1 MELAVFVGRVSGPHN
16 SKCFLI
22 ASSFHY
28 PGNFYPTL
36 LSVTVD
42 RSDIISPP
50 VPARL
55 QTLCERAFVPN
66 IVIAKTEPAAYQELL
81 DRPIREL
88 GLTLAGSPVER
99 FVDQLY
105 RELDAKGLAKFRPAF
120 YLTNEWGCPSGEPII
135 GIPFYLAHAALA
147 QLEKET
153 HDLEDAREIMMY
165 LRHEAGHAFTYAYKL
180 HTKPDWKRIFGPFRR
195 PYRDNYRPAPFS
207 RDYVRHL
214 PGWYAQKHPDEDFAE
229 TFAVWLTPRS
239 NWRKRYRG
247 WGAMEKLRYLN
258 RLARRV
264 GKSEPL
270 RRRGEADLTVDEM
283 ETTVA
288 EFYNLQQAGRE
299 EVAVTELTPDTDMRD
314 IFPVSRRRKAAW
326 AAAEFLH
333 QHRKAVIDKVAQWT
347 GAQRPLI
354 KTLMDTIEKRASELD
369 LRVDKTR
376 SAEHLAE
383 ITAYVTALVMTYVTK
398 GKFIQP

>member
-1 MELAVFVGRVSGPHN
+1 M
-16 SKCFLI
+16 
-22 ASSFHY
+22 
-28 PGNFYPTL
+28 
-36 LSVTVD
+36 
-42 RSDIISPP
+42 
-50 VPARL
+50 
-55 QTLCERAFVPN
+55 RAIVHN
-66 IVIAKTEPAAYQELL
+66 IVHNIDIAKTEPPAYQELL
-81 DRPIREL
+81 SRPIREL

-99 FVDQLY
+99 FVEQLY
-105 RELDAKGLAKFRPAF
+105 RELDAKGLTKFRPAV
-120 YLTNEWGCPSGEPII
+120 YLTDEWGCPSGEPII
-135 GIPFYLAHAALA
+135 GIPFYLAHTALA

-180 HTKPDWKRIFGPFRR
+180 HNRPEWKTIFGPFRR
-195 PYRDNYRPAPFS
+195 PYHDNYRPAPFS

-247 WGAMEKLRYLN
+247 WGAMEKLSYLN
-258 RLARRV
+258 RLARKLR
-264 GKSEPL
+264 KTDPP
-270 RRRGEADLTVDEM
+270 RRRGQADITVDDM

-288 EFYNLQQAGRE
+288 EFYHQDGHQNWRE
-299 EVAVTELTPDTDMRD
+299 EVAVTELGVSELTPDTDLRD
-314 IFPVSRRRKAAW
+314 LFPVSKRRKTALPAH
-326 AAAEFLH
+326 EFLH

-354 KTLMDTIEKRASELD
+354 KALMDTIEKRAGELD
-369 LRVDKTR
+369 LRTDKTH

-383 ITAYVTALVMTYVTK
+383 VTAYATALVMTYVAK

>member
-1 MELAVFVGRVSGPHN
+1 VCAR
-16 SKCFLI
+16 
-22 ASSFHY
+22 
-28 PGNFYPTL
+28 
-36 LSVTVD
+36 
-42 RSDIISPP
+42 
-50 VPARL
+50 ARL
-55 QTLCERAFVPN
+55 QTFCERA
-66 IVIAKTEPAAYQELL
+66 IVHETAKTENANRDLTQRDLAHRDLTHQELL
-81 DRPIREL
+81 SRPIREL
-88 GLTLAGSPVER
+88 GLTLEGSPVER
-99 FVDQLY
+99 FVEQLY
-105 RELDAKGLAKFRPAF
+105 RELAAKGLAKFRPEV
-120 YLTNEWGCPSGEPII
+120 YLTDEWGCPSGEPII
-135 GIPFYLAHAALA
+135 GIPFYLASAALA

-180 HTKPDWKRIFGPFRR
+180 HTKPEWKQIFGPFRR

-247 WGAMEKLRYLN
+247 WGAMAKLQYLN
-258 RLARRV
+258 RLARKL
-264 GKSEPL
+264 GKSDPP
-270 RRRGEADLTVDEM
+270 RRHGQTDITVGDM

-288 EFYNLQQAGRE
+288 EFYHQNGRE
-299 EVAVTELTPDTDMRD
+299 EVAVTELTPDTDLRD
-314 IFPVSRRRKAAW
+314 IFPVSKRKKTALAAN
-326 AAAEFLH
+326 EFLH

-354 KTLMDTIEKRASELD
+354 KGLIDTIEKRVGELD
-369 LRVDKTR
+369 LRVDRTH

-383 ITAYVTALVMTYVTK
+383 VTAYATALVMTYVTK

>member
-1 MELAVFVGRVSGPHN
+1 MHSIDN
-16 SKCFLI
+16 
-22 ASSFHY
+22 
-28 PGNFYPTL
+28 
-36 LSVTVD
+36 
-42 RSDIISPP
+42 
-50 VPARL
+50 
-55 QTLCERAFVPN
+55 
-66 IVIAKTEPAAYQELL
+66 AKTEPAYQELL
-81 DRPIREL
+81 SRPIREL
-88 GLTLAGSPVER
+88 GLKLEGSPVDR
-99 FVDQLY
+99 FVDELY
-105 RELDAKGLAKFRPAF
+105 RELEAKRLMKFRPVC
-120 YLTNEWGCPSGEPII
+120 YLTDEWGCPSDEPII

-180 HTKPDWKRIFGPFRR
+180 HNKPEWKQIFGPFRR
-195 PYRDNYRPAPFS
+195 PYHDNYRPAPFS

-247 WGAMEKLRYLN
+247 WGAMEKLRYLD
-258 RLARRV
+258 RLARRL
-264 GKSEPL
+264 GKSEPP
-270 RRRGEADLTVDEM
+270 RRRGQTDITVDDM

-288 EFYNLQQAGRE
+288 EFYRRDGHQAARE
-299 EVAVTELTPDTDMRD
+299 EVAVTELTPDTDLRD
-314 IFPVSRRRKAAW
+314 IFPISKRRKSALPAHD
-326 AAAEFLH
+326 FLH

-354 KTLMDTIEKRASELD
+354 KTLMDAIEKRAGELD
-369 LRVDKTR
+369 LRADKTR
-376 SAEHLAE
+376 SPEHLAE
-383 ITAYVTALVMTYVTK
+383 VTAYVTALVMTYVTK

>member
-1 MELAVFVGRVSGPHN
+1 MH
-16 SKCFLI
+16 
-22 ASSFHY
+22 
-28 PGNFYPTL
+28 
-36 LSVTVD
+36 
-42 RSDIISPP
+42 DI
-50 VPARL
+50 V
-55 QTLCERAFVPN
+55 N
-66 IVIAKTEPAAYQELL
+66 AKPEPAYQELL
-81 DRPIREL
+81 SRPIREL

-99 FVDQLY
+99 FVEQLY
-105 RELDAKGLAKFRPAF
+105 RELDAKGLTKFRPEV
-120 YLTNEWGCPSGEPII
+120 YLTDEWGCPSGEPII

-180 HTKPDWKRIFGPFRR
+180 HNRPEWKKIFGPFRR
-195 PYRDNYRPAPFS
+195 PYHDNYRPAPFS

-247 WGAMEKLRYLN
+247 WGAMEKLSYLN
-258 RLARRV
+258 RLAPKL
-264 GKSEPL
+264 GKSDPP
-270 RRRGEADLTVDEM
+270 RRRGQADITVDDM

-288 EFYNLQQAGRE
+288 EFYHQDGHRNGRE
-299 EVAVTELTPDTDMRD
+299 EVAVTELTPDTDLRD
-314 IFPVSRRRKAAW
+314 LFSVSKRRKTALPAH
-326 AAAEFLH
+326 EFLH

-354 KTLMDTIEKRASELD
+354 KALIDTIEKRAGELD
-369 LRVDKTR
+369 LRTDKTR

-383 ITAYVTALVMTYVTK
+383 VTAYATALVMTYVAK

>member
-1 MELAVFVGRVSGPHN
+1 VHN
-16 SKCFLI
+16 I
-22 ASSFHY
+22 
-28 PGNFYPTL
+28 
-36 LSVTVD
+36 D
-42 RSDIISPP
+42 
-50 VPARL
+50 
-55 QTLCERAFVPN
+55 
-66 IVIAKTEPAAYQELL
+66 IAKAEPAAYQELL
-81 DRPIREL
+81 SRPIREL
-88 GLTLAGSPVER
+88 GLALAGSPVER
-99 FVDQLY
+99 FVEQLY
-105 RELDAKGLAKFRPAF
+105 RELNAKGLTKFRPAC
-120 YLTNEWGCPSGEPII
+120 YLTDEWGCPSGEPII

-153 HDLEDAREIMMY
+153 HDLEDAHEIMMY

-180 HTKPDWKRIFGPFRR
+180 HSSPEWAPEWKQIFGPFRR

-247 WGAMEKLRYLN
+247 WAAMDKLRFLD
-258 RLARRV
+258 RVARKL
-264 GKSEPL
+264 GKSDPV
-270 RRRGEADLTVDEM
+270 RRRGQSDLSVDEM

-288 EFYNLQQAGRE
+288 EFYHRGGHQVARE
-299 EVAVTELTPDTDMRD
+299 EVAVTELAPDTDLRD
-314 IFPVSRRRKAAW
+314 IFPVSKRRKTALPAH
-326 AAAEFLH
+326 EFLR

-354 KTLMDTIEKRASELD
+354 KTLMDTIEKRAGELD
-369 LRVDKTR
+369 LRADKTR

-383 ITAYVTALVMTYVTK
+383 VTAYATALVMTYVTK